1 MKRRLFLI
9 ILLLAA
15 SLALPSARAYALTED
30 ELVRQQEDAADTA
43 SVAEAIP
50 ESAADALEELGID
63 PEHPTAGM
71 KKFTISALFD
81 VVKGGL
87 LGGVSAPLR
96 SLGAILGA
104 VLVTSLFAD
113 ERRRVLR
120 SACTAGAGIA
130 VIAPIASLAAS
141 VSATLTECS
150 VFMTA
155 SLPVFAT
162 LTVSGGMPVSSSF
175 LNACMLGLS
184 NALSAI
190 GGGILLPVAC
200 AALAFSAVGA
210 FVPEL
215 KTEKLASGVRTFTLW
230 GIGAA
235 LALYLTFIGIQ
246 SGITSSLDGLTQKAL
261 KVTVS
266 GALPVVG
273 GIISDASET
282 VFGAAELI
290 RNGMGG
296 LALVVIVIAFA
307 KPLFTAVVW
316 AAALRFAEFAASAFG
331 SDDVATLT
339 AAARKTVTAMI
350 ALLAAAAVAITVS
363 LAILVRLKV

>member
-9 ILLLAA
+9 LLLSAL
-15 SLALPSARAYALTED
+15 LALLPARVHALTED

-43 SVAEAIP
+43 SVAEAVP
-50 ESAADALEELGID
+50 ESASDALEELGIN
-63 PEHPTAGM
+63 PKHPTAGM
-71 KKFTISALFD
+71 KKFTVSALFD
-81 VVKGGL
+81 VIKGDI
-87 LGGVSAPLR
+87 LGVLSAPLR
-96 SLGAILGA
+96 ALGAILGA
-104 VLVTSLFAD
+104 VLVTSVFAD
-113 ERRRVLR
+113 EKQRVLR

-141 VSATLTECS
+141 VSTALTECS
-150 VFMTA
+150 VFITA
-155 SLPVFAT
+155 SLPVFAA
-162 LTVSGGMPVSSSF
+162 LTVSSGMPVSSGF
-175 LNACMLGLS
+175 MNACMLGLS

-190 GGGILLPVAC
+190 GGKVLLPVAC

-215 KTEKLASGVRTFTLW
+215 KTEKLASGVRNLTLW
-230 GIGAA
+230 SIGAA
-235 LALYLTFIGIQ
+235 LTLYLTFIGIQ

-273 GIISDASET
+273 GIISDASDT

-290 RNGMGG
+290 RNGTGG

-316 AAALRFAEFAASAFG
+316 VAALRFAEFAAASMG
-331 SDDVATLT
+331 SDDVAVLT
-339 AAARKTVTAMI
+339 GAARKTVTAMI

-363 LAILVRLKV
+363 VAILVRLKV